1 MTLAKFY
8 LWGVGSLTIV
18 FGLGYLLGPAA
29 LTDPAGFGALGSSA
43 TTDVRATYG
52 GFQLGMGAF
61 LVWAAQAEARFR
73 MALVLIALSIGAVFG
88 SRVIGL
94 ALDGEPSDFHRMGL
108 VFEAGLTTATI
119 LILRRL

>member
-8 LWGVGSLTIV
+8 LWGIGLFTLA
-18 FGLGYLLGPAA
+18 FGLGYLLAPAA
-29 LTDPAGFGALGSSA
+29 LTEPAGFGDLGASA

-52 GFQLGMGAF
+52 GFQIGMGAF

-73 MALVLIALSIGAVFG
+73 TALVLVALSIGAVFV

-94 ALDGEPSDFHRMGL
+94 AMDGELSDFHRMGL
-108 VFEAGLTTATI
+108 VFEASLTVATVVV
-119 LILRRL
+119 LRRL